1 MPLDTS
7 PNKFKTERYDVV
19 TVEIPDPAPGAA
31 VNWAL
36 PANQVLHIVG
46 ICFRFVTNVTVVNR
60 WPYVY
65 ITTGGGLDMHR
76 NPVMAL
82 QAQNIDMF
90 YAMEVGWPFLDLT
103 AVEDL
108 KVGPLL
114 DYLELKTGE
123 ELHIAAY
130 NMVGADRFSDI
141 LIRVRQWRED

>member
-19 TVEIPDPAPGAA
+19 TVPIANPALGAH
-31 VNWAL
+31 VNWAV
-36 PANQVLHIVG
+36 PANQVIHIVG
-46 ICFRFVTNVTVVNR
+46 IYFRLVTGAAVVDR

-65 ITTGGGLDMHR
+65 ITTGGANAMHR

-82 QAQNIDMF
+82 QTATVDMF
-90 YAMEVGWPFLDLT
+90 YAMEIGWPFLDLT

-114 DYLELKTGE
+114 DFLEIKTGE
-123 ELHIAAY
+123 ELHIDAY
-130 NMVGADRFSDI
+130 NLNAGDQFSDI
-141 LIRVRQWRED
+141 LIRVRQWQEN